1 MPPMKTRLNSS
12 PMAGRFRG
20 VSALGLLVA
29 VLAAGCTAPPP
40 AEPAPPAVAATAAEP
55 AAAAEP
61 AEPAPPAPPV
71 APTPPAEPP
80 AVAPLVEL
88 APGLRVRP
96 ASGEHAGRVELAAI
110 ACLEAGWLEQV
121 ACGEG
126 TREHESLVVVQV
138 RPADLHAALL
148 LAGLQPGRP
157 GRWTVDEAGRTR
169 LDPPEGDVVSIR
181 FRWTD
186 AAGAER
192 EATPADW
199 IVSERGHRM
208 DEPRWRFGGSDLVD
222 DRGRPVDAGAAGEAE
237 AGQPGAVR
245 YLADLTGSI
254 IGLVTFG
261 DEVIGLEEVIPD
273 AAAYAAPAWMVDTE
287 AVPPPGTAVTILLE
301 PAAG

>member
-1 MPPMKTRLNSS
+1 MMD
-12 PMAGRFRG
+12 RFRWI
-20 VSALGLLVA
+20 A
-29 VLAAGCTAPPP
+29 VLAACVAGLAGGCAAPPAFDAGPQVAAEEVAEVAAAPPP
-40 AEPAPPAVAATAAEP
+40 AVD
-55 AAAAEP
+55 
-61 AEPAPPAPPV
+61 
-71 APTPPAEPP
+71 AEPP
-80 AVAPLVEL
+80 AAAIPPRAAEAAPQPPSPPALVEL
-88 APGLRVRP
+88 APGLRVLAAAGDRP
-96 ASGEHAGRVELAAI
+96 GRVELASVS
-110 ACLEAGWLEQV
+110 CLEAGWLEQV

-138 RPADLHAALL
+138 RPADLHAAML
-148 LAGLQPGRP
+148 LAGLRPGRP
-157 GRWTVDEAGRTR
+157 GRWAVDAEGRTR
-169 LDPPEGDVVSIR
+169 LDPPTGDVVSIR

-192 EATPADW
+192 EATPAEW

-222 DRGRPVDAGAAGEAE
+222 DRGRPVDAGAEGEA
-237 AGQPGAVR
+237 ARTNAVR

-273 AAAYAAPAWMVDTE
+273 AASYAAPAWMVDAE
-287 AVPPPGTAVTILLE
+287 AVPPPGTPVTILLE